1 MKKANKSAETNR
13 NFDAF
18 ISKLSEDE
26 ILDLTAMM
34 WVRGGG
40 DDGNGSGI
48 IILPPPPPPP
58 QP

>member
-1 MKKANKSAETNR
+1 MKKADKSAETNR

-26 ILDLTAMM
+26 ILDLNAMM

-40 DDGNGSGI
+40 DDGTGTELI
-48 IILPPPPPPP
+48 ILLPPPPLP
-58 QP
+58 